1 MIVSILADAGGQT
14 WNPFT
19 SFGVTSWEPF
29 VSNLIAF
36 ILMIIILRIFAFKP
50 IRQILQKRKDRI
62 AEGEFMRAE
71 SERKLASV
79 QKEAKDILIKAGQ
92 EGQEQVVKAKE
103 AASKLLETK
112 EEEASR
118 IARDLIARSEEA
130 AALETKQAREE
141 LKKDFVRMVALAT
154 AQVSGKVLTDED
166 HRRINQELIKEIKH

>member
-1 MIVSILADAGGQT
+1 MIVTILADTGSQS
-14 WNPFT
+14 WNPFA
-19 SFGVTSWEPF
+19 SFGVTSWEPL

-50 IRQILQKRKDRI
+50 IREMLQKRKDRI
-62 AEGEFMRAE
+62 AEAEYMRAE

-79 QKEAKDILIKAGQ
+79 QKEAKEILVKAGQ

-103 AASKLLETK
+103 AASKLLQSK
-112 EEEASR
+112 EEEAAR
-118 IARDLIARSEEA
+118 MARDMIARSEEA
-130 AALETKQAREE
+130 VAIETKQAREE

-166 HRRINQELIKEIKH
+166 HRRINQELIQEIKS

>member
-1 MIVSILADAGGQT
+1 MIVTILADAGSQS
-14 WNPFT
+14 WNPFA
-19 SFGVTSWEPF
+19 SFGVTSWEPL

-50 IRQILQKRKDRI
+50 IREMLQKRKDRI
-62 AEGEFMRAE
+62 AEAEYMRAE

-79 QKEAKDILIKAGQ
+79 QKEAKEILVKAGQ

-103 AASKLLETK
+103 AASKLLQSK
-112 EEEASR
+112 EEEAAR
-118 IARDLIARSEEA
+118 MARDMIARSEDA
-130 AALETKQAREE
+130 IETKQAREE

-166 HRRINQELIKEIKH
+166 HRRINQELIQEIKS